1 MSRKSYRRYQAE
13 TFAAEGARALAYVA
27 AAMLPLFEASLL
39 FAPWLTSRRWWV
51 LAAVATLL
59 VVVGLTRG
67 LLAAGRLRR
76 LAVPVK
82 SGREVLV
89 VVADFMENVDTFQDA
104 SIVFG
109 VNDEFSVS
117 GLKSNSV
124 HASFLRKYFAHREA
138 DQNQAAMD
146 LALRETALVPA
157 GHPPPDESGE
167 RPRHPTGTVVC
178 LPFDTDTNGDPRNA
192 FLLANSSRRRHGF
205 SGDRQTHQMIR
216 RIWEYHDEHRV
227 VTDQIL
233 FSLVGT
239 GHSGDLAK
247 MRSAFHIVDEYFR
260 HLENDSPV
268 VRVKRLVISILPE
281 AVMRAEVDLQAV
293 HEYVRAR
300 AALHRALV

>member
-1 MSRKSYRRYQAE
+1 MGRKSYRRYQAE

-27 AAMLPLFEASLL
+27 AVMLPLFEASLL
-39 FAPWLTSRRWWV
+39 FAPSLTNRRWWV

-89 VVADFMENVDTFQDA
+89 VVADFMENVENFQDA

-124 HASFLRKYFAHREA
+124 HAGFLRRYFAHHDT

-157 GHPPPDESGE
+157 GHPRPDERGD

-178 LPFDTDTNGDPRNA
+178 LPFDADTNGDPRNA
-192 FLLANSSRRRHGF
+192 FLLANSSRHRHGF
-205 SGDRQTHQMIR
+205 DGDRQTHQMIR

-260 HLENDSPV
+260 HLEESPV

-300 AALHRALV
+300 AALHRTLV

>member
-13 TFAAEGARALAYVA
+13 TFAVEGARAFAYVA

-39 FAPWLTSRRWWV
+39 FAPWLTSHRWWV
-51 LAAVATLL
+51 LAAVAILV

-67 LLAAGRLRR
+67 LVAAGRLRR

-89 VVADFMENVDTFQDA
+89 VVADFMENVDNFPDA

-109 VNDEFSVS
+109 VNDEFSVF

-124 HASFLRKYFAHREA
+124 HASFLRKYFSHRDTE
-138 DQNQAAMD
+138 QNQAAMD
-146 LALRETALVPA
+146 VALRETALVPA
-157 GHPPPDESGE
+157 GHPRPDASVE

-205 SGDRQTHQMIR
+205 SGDGQTDQMIR
-216 RIWEYHDEHRV
+216 RVWEYHDEHRV

-239 GHSGDLAK
+239 GHSADLTK
-247 MRSAFHIVDEYFR
+247 MSSAFHIVDEYFR
-260 HLENDSPV
+260 HLENASPV

>member
-27 AAMLPLFEASLL
+27 AVMLPLFEASLL

-89 VVADFMENVDTFQDA
+89 VVADFMENVEAFQDA

-109 VNDEFSVS
+109 VNDKFSVS

-124 HASFLRKYFAHREA
+124 HASFLRKYFAHRDA

-157 GHPPPDESGE
+157 GPSRPDESGE
-167 RPRHPTGTVVC
+167 PRHPTGTVVC

-192 FLLANSSRRRHGF
+192 FLLANSSRRTIGF
-205 SGDRQTHQMIR
+205 SGDGQTDKMIR
-216 RIWEYHDEHRV
+216 RIWDYHDEHRV

-239 GHSGDLAK
+239 GHSGDLTK
-247 MRSAFHIVDEYFR
+247 MKSAFHIVDEYFR
-260 HLENDSPV
+260 HLEESPV
-268 VRVKRLVISILPE
+268 VRVKRLVISILPK

-300 AALHRALV
+300 AALHRTLV